1 VRRLTLNKI
10 KTVTLFGL
18 ILVAASTAAA
28 QNNDWLSYEPAVV
41 ELKGTL
47 VMEWKYG
54 PPNFGENPRTDAK
67 VRVPVL
73 VLVKPVSVRPN
84 PQDTLNAES
93 VEGLRRMQL
102 NLVNLT
108 TPYKQLIG
116 KRVFVSGSLFQAH
129 TGHHYTKV
137 VMDVRFLK
145 PSKSN
150 RSREERQGGD
160 ETSFKLEELH
170 RKA

>member
-1 VRRLTLNKI
+1 MRRLTLKQI

-28 QNNDWLSYEPAVV
+28 QSNDWLSYEPAVV
-41 ELKGTL
+41 ELKGKL

-73 VLVKPVSVRPN
+73 VLVKPVSVRGN

-93 VEGLRRMQL
+93 VEGLGRMQL
-102 NLVNLT
+102 NLVNLKT
-108 TPYKQLIG
+108 SYKQFIG
-116 KRVFVSGSLFQAH
+116 KRVLVNGTLFHAH

-137 VMDVRFLK
+137 VMEVRSLK
-145 PSKSN
+145 LAKS
-150 RSREERQGGD
+150 
-160 ETSFKLEELH
+160 
-170 RKA
+170 